1 VNLALS
7 AMLSASGVIVAAVAF
22 LHRDD
27 PAWQRGMVSIMAL
40 AVAQVVL
47 GVVSVLLVR

>member
-1 VNLALS
+1 MNLALS

-27 PAWQRGMVSIMAL
+27 PAWRRGMAWIMGL
-40 AVAQVVL
+40 AVAQVAL
-47 GVVSVLLVR
+47 GVVSVLVAH